1 MPQIVHADIIPGG
14 NRYYGGIF
22 GANGLF
28 GQQGLGT
35 QLAQPFLQGASHAIA
50 SAAGMQSPADKA
62 AELELETK
70 KQAQGQK
77 IYNDYISGR
86 TSKDTAQQGMNK
98 VGYDLETDKAL
109 FMPSLDDEVA
119 QAAKVKAAQ
128 AGGYDTS
135 NHRYSDVGE
144 EEVPTFSVKAP
155 QAKAAATPGINPVE
169 GAPVTSNTV
178 MAASPD
184 PQKAPEPVSP
194 TEAVI
199 GATGPNY
206 QPFPAPSDASSNPVK
221 VKPIDAFN
229 LQEMQEKGPDYI
241 QEFLKPDDGQKFNFQ
256 GLSRSDQQKAQ
267 VVSNRLLGAVNM
279 FKLYDTKHVSAPEDV
294 AKVNSM
300 LRTSEKDINQ
310 MVDWHNATTTGD
322 INKIRGMGGALS
334 LAMDLKSLQML
345 SPAYIASLPPGDG
358 RRNVENKA
366 RDITARLQ
374 QLSPFELKSFI
385 LPLSQALGDE
395 STKMVLDYQKGMAQV
410 GAMNNQTNRGIY
422 EANLKDAQDRRV
434 LYEKDIPH
442 MNLEAKHWF
451 LDYQNDKV
459 QNQAKA
465 YELGNEAAKTQ
476 LGYAQVAAKLG
487 IAKNQAAVH
496 YAAMDT
502 TLRRQES
509 MNRVALNG
517 QMMTALNDQEKR
529 NLTVMLKTQA
539 GLSSSANTKNQ
550 IAAATAN
557 QMSANPEIRKAAED
571 FLTKVVQGG
580 SADGAALIAQK
591 GFSPTDILKSL
602 GISLPVGINP
612 SESSGLAAKQSVAA
626 MAEQAAA
633 MVDKFYKAG
642 IAPPVELLNQR
653 DHTKVDETGSLV
665 LDKDAYQTEE
675 DSTLTEEGLIRPRDQ
690 QMVQLIT
697 NQAAALK
704 ALPSREAWLGL
715 SVGGIKNRDIFKDS
729 KQQDKYFN
737 ELVKAYRSINGQ
749 R

>member
-50 SAAGMQSPADKA
+50 SAAGMQSPADQA
-62 AELELETK
+62 AELQLEAA
-70 KQAQGQK
+70 KQSQGQR
-77 IYNDYISGR
+77 IYNDYLSGR
-86 TSKDTAQQGMNK
+86 SSDSEAQHALDEL
-98 VGYDLETDKAL
+98 GYNLQEDKAKL
-109 FMPSLDDEVA
+109 MPSLEEEVSMA
-119 QAAKVKAAQ
+119 GKAAAAK
-128 AGGYDTS
+128 AGGYDTV

-144 EEVPTFSVKAP
+144 DAPVTRVPNA
-155 QAKAAATPGINPVE
+155 QAAATPGINPTEEVKSNVGMRMVE
-169 GAPVTSNTV
+169 EPNALSAAAGASAK
-178 MAASPD
+178 AAPD
-184 PQKAPEPVSP
+184 
-194 TEAVI
+194 
-199 GATGPNY
+199 Y

-279 FKLYDTKHVSAPEDV
+279 FKLYDTKQVSAPEDV

-345 SPAYIASLPPGDG
+345 SPAYIASLPPAARGKVEG
-358 RRNVENKA
+358 RA

-410 GAMNNQTNRGIY
+410 GAMNNQSNVGIY
-422 EANLKDAQDRRV
+422 KANLEDAQNKRT

-529 NLTVMLKTQA
+529 NLTVMLKTHA

-557 QMSANPEIRKAAED
+557 QMSADPKIRKAAED
-571 FLTKVVQGG
+571 FLTSVVQGG
-580 SADGAALIAQK
+580 NADGAALIAQK
-591 GFSPTDILKSL
+591 GFAPLDILKSL
-602 GISLPVGINP
+602 GIPLPVGINP
-612 SESSGLAAKQSVAA
+612 AESSGLAAKQSVAK
-626 MAEQAAA
+626 MAEDAAT

-642 IAPPVELLNQR
+642 IAPPVELLNMR

-675 DSTLTEEGLIRPRDQ
+675 DSTLTEDGLTRPRDQ
-690 QMVQLIT
+690 QMVQLIA

-715 SVGGIKNRDIFKDS
+715 SVGGIKNRDIFKDP